1 MKYIKEN
8 LDTTVSACVVLLVG
22 IITLI
27 TCIYAFRSRTSFNK
41 EVLDK
46 IDNVKIELIKE
57 IKNTKG
63 N

>member
-1 MKYIKEN
+1 MKHIKEN
-8 LDTTVSACVVLLVG
+8 LDLIATIHCGLLIG

-27 TCIYAFRSRTSFNK
+27 VCIYAVRSRESSNK
-41 EVLDK
+41 ELFDK

>member
-8 LDTTVSACVVLLVG
+8 IDIIVPGCFVLLIG

-27 TCIYAFRSRTSFNK
+27 MCIYAFRSRESSNK

-57 IKNTKG
+57 IKNAKG

>member
-8 LDTTVSACVVLLVG
+8 LDIIVPGCFVLLVG